1 MRIGIS
7 RKTQDDFDHITLQ
20 IEGQKKT
27 LEHQTGLLLSIG
39 SCPLP
44 DCLYHRNFNAT
55 QIVKKNEE
63 EALKLQLLL
72 ANSISNV
79 NTNLNPKADELKT
92 KKSTRNEGFT
102 SPTKVAKK
110 QKFLANY
117 SVGVDAVNVQ
127 NKFKALAGSSA
138 MPDSV
143 NAAVPVAPSKPPK
156 IPFIHL
162 KFTDNY
168 NLVMQEITRK
178 WPKSRSKLSGEYL
191 KILASTADEHREI
204 TAFLKE
210 KGEEFHAIDPIEVRP
225 QKVVI
230 KGLPIST
237 DINAIRDDL
246 TERGFNV
253 IKVAQLTRSKSKFK
267 LPIFMVELKKLPGSP
282 DIFQLE
288 TCCFLSVKIDS
299 FNRRPGATQCYN
311 CNLFHHS
318 SSNCNIKTRC
328 LKCGEPH
335 RTGDPIKTKIEN
347 PTCINCQQ
355 KGHLANSHRCP
366 KFPKPKPKKGEA
378 SQNRNGKK
386 DNTNSN
392 IFSASSAIVQKEVSF
407 ANIVKNDKQ
416 MAPPLDKPEP
426 AQSKPEAT
434 PNPPPKENRNNNRNS
449 PKTIESENF
458 GFMDAILELKNS
470 LLTTHLS

>member
-1 MRIGIS
+1 MTFLVAS
-7 RKTQDDFDHITLQ
+7 
-20 IEGQKKT
+20 
-27 LEHQTGLLLSIG
+27 S
-39 SCPLP
+39 S
-44 DCLYHRNFNAT
+44 
-55 QIVKKNEE
+55 
-63 EALKLQLLL
+63 EAESVS
-72 ANSISNV
+72 SISLV
-79 NTNLNPKADELKT
+79 CF
-92 KKSTRNEGFT
+92 S
-102 SPTKVAKK
+102 
-110 QKFLANY
+110 QKILQNY
-117 SVGVDAVNVQ
+117 SIGVDAPINVQ
-127 NKFKALAGSSA
+127 NKFNVLAGSSA
-138 MPDSV
+138 MPVSV
-143 NAAVPVAPSKPPK
+143 NAAVPVATPKPPK

-168 NLVMQEITRK
+168 NLVMQAITRK

-225 QKVVI
+225 QKIVI

-267 LPIFMVELKKLPGSP
+267 LPIFLVELKKLPGSP

-335 RTGDPIKTKIEN
+335 KTGDCPIKTKIEN

-378 SQNRNGKK
+378 SQNRNSKK
-386 DNTNSN
+386 
-392 IFSASSAIVQKEVSF
+392 E
-407 ANIVKNDKQ
+407 KQ
-416 MAPPLDKPEP
+416 
-426 AQSKPEAT
+426 
-434 PNPPPKENRNNNRNS
+434 
-449 PKTIESENF
+449 
-458 GFMDAILELKNS
+458 
-470 LLTTHLS
+470 